1 MSSSDW
7 FSTKKRGK
15 DDQQIAKDAQQALEE
30 KKQKRNKK
38 NPTIAKMKGSASGAV
53 ATAKSRRRKKI
64 SYDDDDDSDDEFI
77 VDDEDE
83 EELLEESEGSF
94 NSEMEEDDDDDDE
107 EDIVLHDD
115 DEEDHSDNND
125 VEVIDTT
132 TTTFS
137 RRGRAARRGKTE
149 SGKNDVLSIDSSS
162 SDDDDNEESFLLPG
176 KVRRSAPSKLLK
188 KNASAA
194 KSRFNPSLE
203 ATATASMNADKK
215 KRKKSADSLMQLK
228 PPALKKSKLPIANKY
243 DKCEDNDDDD
253 DGELTSPCSTPHR
266 TNSKDNTQF
275 EEVFSSDE
283 ENNKNLSTSNKPPA
297 AGTDGK
303 SKYFQKKTQETIV
316 LDNEDSGSDSDHELI
331 NSLED
336 TPEPSNHD
344 KRRRLKKKV
353 SKMNVKKNKGK
364 TRVTINLSS
373 DEDEISHVDDDGNGD
388 GDGDGDGD
396 FNEEDVNVAMKNS
409 LKDSKKMSLDEKEQ
423 IDIEAMLNESS
434 SDEEDGDQGD
444 EYFDHEK
451 ETATNVLRTAEQLSS
466 QVVRAMSGWFSN
478 NKDGSSNSVQGIIV
492 DGAISLGNLDGG
504 EFGSDKSDHKWISN
518 SEMCKACPNITLSK
532 YQLIGVN
539 WMGLLNGMTCET
551 QKGTK
556 NVNGVLADEMGLVGI
571 TIYKYVTLVGSI
583 ISYEHV

>member
-15 DDQQIAKDAQQALEE
+15 DDQQIAKDARQALEE

-38 NPTIAKMKGSASGAV
+38 NPTTAKMNSDAA

-64 SYDDDDDSDDEFI
+64 SYDDDHDSDDEFI

-83 EELLEESEGSF
+83 EELVEESEGSF
-94 NSEMEEDDDDDDE
+94 NSEMEEDDDDDDDDE

-132 TTTFS
+132 TTTSS

-188 KNASAA
+188 KNANAA
-194 KSRFNPSLE
+194 KSRCNPSLKS
-203 ATATASMNADKK
+203 TATVSMNADKK
-215 KRKKSADSLMQLK
+215 KRKKSADSLMRLK
-228 PPALKKSKLPIANKY
+228 PPALKKSKLPI
-243 DKCEDNDDDD
+243 C
-253 DGELTSPCSTPHR
+253 TTPNR
-266 TNSKDNTQF
+266 SKSKDNKQL

-283 ENNKNLSTSNKPPA
+283 ENNKNLSTSNKPRA
-297 AGTDGK
+297 TGTDGK
-303 SKYFQKKTQETIV
+303 SKYFQQKTQETTV
-316 LDNEDSGSDSDHELI
+316 LDNEGDSGSDDELI

-336 TPEPSNHD
+336 TPEPSNND
-344 KRRRLKKKV
+344 KRRRLKKKI
-353 SKMNVKKNKGK
+353 SKMNVKNKAK

-373 DEDEISHVDDDGNGD
+373 DEDEMSHVDGD

-396 FNEEDVNVAMKNS
+396 FNEEDVNVALKNS
-409 LKDSKKMSLDEKEQ
+409 LKDSRKMRLDEKEQ
-423 IDIEAMLNESS
+423 MDVEAMLNESS
-434 SDEEDGDQGD
+434 SDEEDEDQGD

-466 QVVRAMSGWFSN
+466 HVVRAMSGWFSN

-518 SEMCKACPNITLSK
+518 SEMCKACPNVTLSK

-571 TIYKYVTLVGSI
+571 TIYKLHNTGGINL
-583 ISYEHV
+583 SYEHV